1 LKDVLTIKQQVFV
14 SEYLIDGN
22 SARAAI
28 AAGYSKRSAGA
39 LASQLLAN
47 PKVAAAIYAKH
58 MKRAAKFDIS
68 AERVLEGLGNL
79 AFFDIRK
86 LYKEDGT
93 LKAVTELDDVT
104 AQAICGIE
112 IEEVFERFGGG
123 QAKPNGNI
131 LKKVKL
137 ADRGI
142 NLERLGR
149 YHKLFTDK
157 LEVTGLEGLADAL
170 AKARRRRGG
179 K

>member
-1 LKDVLTIKQQVFV
+1 LPRNGLTIKQEVFV
-14 SEYLIDGN
+14 GEYLIDGN

-47 PKVAAAIYAKH
+47 PKVAKAIYTKH
-58 MKRAAKFDIS
+58 MKRADKFDIS

-86 LYKEDGT
+86 LYKEDGS

-112 IEEVFERFGGG
+112 IEKCLSGSAE
-123 QAKPNGNI
+123 
-131 LKKVKL
+131 
-137 ADRGI
+137 
-142 NLERLGR
+142 GR
-149 YHKLFTDK
+149 RSP
-157 LEVTGLEGLADAL
+157 TGTCS
-170 AKARRRRGG
+170 RRSNWPTEASISSV
-179 K
+179 